1 MFAIMNRLRTLPALA
16 LLLLAG
22 IAAAD
27 DAHGTFQFGKA
38 KFQIVNAMAWQREG
52 KDPKNPVTVVA
63 AADFKIQQQAVITAL
78 DPVNALIAQ
87 IVKAERGNF
96 VIITLAPAGHCA
108 IFAFLDTGKQID
120 LGDSFSAKTTTSTPS
135 HITGDCSTAKPEKTL
150 FGDPY
155 EFHLAYDLPVTPKQK
170 PNALAAG
177 GGEPGQAFAALITAI
192 RANDWDASHLHLRE
206 EEVPKTAP
214 KPSEKK
220 QFFEGLAL
228 NYPKTVTVIGGQIT
242 GDEAQ
247 LQIEGAKY
255 DGGKIKGD
263 ILMKKAGGNWRV
275 ADMSLYGAD

>member
-1 MFAIMNRLRTLPALA
+1 MFQTMNRLRTLPALA

-22 IAAAD
+22 TAVAD

-38 KFQIVNAMAWQREG
+38 KFQIVNGMAWQGEG
-52 KDPKNPVTVVA
+52 KDPKKPVTVVA
-63 AADFKIQQQAVITAL
+63 LADFKIDQPAVIAAL
-78 DPVNALIAQ
+78 DHANALIAQ

-120 LGDSFSAKTTTSTPS
+120 LGDSFPAKTTASSAT

-155 EFHLAYDLPVTPKQK
+155 EFHLVYDLPITTMPK
-170 PNALAAG
+170 PSTLAAG
-177 GGEPGQAFAALITAI
+177 GGEPGQAFVALIGAI
-192 RANDWDASHLHLRE
+192 RANDWDAAHLHLRE
-206 EEVPKTAP
+206 DEVPKTAP

-220 QFFEGLAL
+220 QYFEGLAL
-228 NYPKTVTVIGGQIT
+228 NYPKTVTVTGGQIK
-242 GDEAQ
+242 GDQAQ

-263 ILMKKAGGNWRV
+263 IAMKKVAGNWRV
-275 ADMSLYGAD
+275 VDMSLYGAD